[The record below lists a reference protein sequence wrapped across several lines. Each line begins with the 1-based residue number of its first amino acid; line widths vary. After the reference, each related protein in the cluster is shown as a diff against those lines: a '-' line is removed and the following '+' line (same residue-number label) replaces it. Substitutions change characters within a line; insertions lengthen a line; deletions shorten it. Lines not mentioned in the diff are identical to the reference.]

1 MQTREEPSS
10 EHLDLP
16 HCVLALIFG
25 QLGPEDLRAVPVVC
39 SAWRAAEAELQELL
53 WAGFAPGFPEGV
65 AKQVVV
71 RTLLFEK
78 YRHTLFDV
86 DALALEA
93 PRDRGEAAAGPSS
106 LCDLPARLLW
116 RLSHMHVL
124 SATLDALA
132 PRRFKCLIIGPQG
145 SGKTSVLDALCNRP
159 AGWAVRTRSLH
170 VETITA
176 NGAQVQLWEVPV
188 EALKVPGRPFIGRQ
202 KGGSSG
208 AAQSIL
214 MSAQRDFFPGTDGLI
229 YVCDGMV
236 GAEDLG
242 IFSTVLAAHELS
254 HVPLL
259 VLASKHDLTQRS
271 PAQTVVSLGLLADF
285 SSCTRRTAHRR
296 RWRVQ
301 PCSLVGRSTL
311 VANERAELQ
320 KGVHWL
326 VQEMRNEGSNATVRS
341 SSASQI
347 YGIGK
352 WLR

>member
-1 MQTREEPSS
+1 M
-10 EHLDLP
+10 
-16 HCVLALIFG
+16 G
-25 QLGPEDLRAVPVVC
+25 C
-39 SAWRAAEAELQELL
+39 S
-53 WAGFAPGFPEGV
+53 
-65 AKQVVV
+65 
-71 RTLLFEK
+71 
-78 YRHTLFDV
+78 
-86 DALALEA
+86 DAL
-93 PRDRGEAAAGPSS
+93 
-106 LCDLPARLLW
+106 
-116 RLSHMHVL
+116 
-124 SATLDALA
+124 
-132 PRRFKCLIIGPQG
+132 
-145 SGKTSVLDALCNRP
+145 
-159 AGWAVRTRSLH
+159 LH

-176 NGAQVQLWEVPV
+176 NGAQVQLWGFQWRLSKYP
-188 EALKVPGRPFIGRQ
+188 AGRSLDAKGRLFRRRT
-202 KGGSSG
+202 KHSNER
-208 AAQSIL
+208 
-214 MSAQRDFFPGTDGLI
+214 QRDFFPGTDGLI

-285 SSCTRRTAHRR
+285 SSCTRRTAYRR

-326 VQEMRNEGSNATVRS
+326 VQEMRNEGSNATARS